1 MADFIFARKTR
12 NAASSAVHV
21 LLNLV
26 FAIFS
31 VMITVLTNSPILGLI
46 LVVMSKWRVFAVR
59 PRYLWTNIKANLLD
73 FIVGASIILL
83 TYFSGTTILPVD
95 FILAAFYCA
104 WLIFIKPLTSETAN
118 LIQSLV
124 AVFLGTSTAVI
135 MSSSLDPI
143 VMVVLA
149 FIIGYSASRHVLAQS
164 NDEDYALTTLVCGL
178 VFAEVAWL
186 CYSWMIIYTFGN
198 SGIRIP
204 QLSIILTIFA
214 FIFNRARQSMLRRD
228 GELKFRDILAPTIFG
243 VVVIGIILIWFSN
256 PIFNI

>member
-46 LVVMSKWRVFAVR
+46 LVIMSKWRVFAVR

-178 VFAEVAWL
+178 VFL
-186 CYSWMIIYTFGN
+186 LQQMI
-198 SGIRIP
+198 
-204 QLSIILTIFA
+204 
-214 FIFNRARQSMLRRD
+214 
-228 GELKFRDILAPTIFG
+228 
-243 VVVIGIILIWFSN
+243 
-256 PIFNI
+256 